1 MDSNIEGSITK
12 IYEKQQTM
20 SGSEEEA
27 TQFMQILE
35 NHPDLSVNIENN
47 ETPIKFKLKS
57 WNKIIKMIPEE
68 DSYSLSYICFS
79 LVEEVKENE
88 IWGLRKNADLNEA
101 EVFQDNGEGPI
112 IDRIQKAYS
121 DGTDAIIINPGAYT
135 HYSYAIRDAL
145 ASVTMPKIEIHI
157 SNVYTRD
164 EFRHTSV
171 TAPVCTAQMA
181 GLGLNGYLYAMEAAK
196 DIVNSN
202 N

>member
-1 MDSNIEGSITK
+1 MKVIREKKEINMKLLIINGPNINFIGIREK
-12 IYEKQQTM
+12 NIYGAKDYAYLLDIIAKKA
-20 SGSEEEA
+20 EE
-27 TQFMQILE
+27 LE
-35 NHPDLSVNIENN
+35 V
-47 ETPIKFKLKS
+47 
-57 WNKIIKMIPEE
+57 
-68 DSYSLSYICFS
+68 
-79 LVEEVKENE
+79 
-88 IWGLRKNADLNEA
+88 EA